1 MDGKKLTLFSCCV
14 VISLSLLLPI
24 HAGAAESKVITPVL
38 SLLLRGEAVSGGTC
52 SSGAQT
58 VKNYAG
64 HEWQRC
70 DDGHVYNWDAAN
82 AYCVKLH
89 LDGHSDWRL
98 PTKDELKSLVVCTNG
113 TPTPPPD
120 YPGHPNSC
128 GDGNAAPYTSPTIDK
143 QFSCQSAFYWSSSV
157 YGEGSM
163 WIVSFSVGATNY
175 FPLAGSFPVRCVR

>member
-14 VISLSLLLPI
+14 VIFLSLLLPI
-24 HAGAAESKVITPVL
+24 HAGAAENKVITPVL
-38 SLLLRGEAVSGGTC
+38 SLLLGGATNSDTGTC
-52 SSGAQT
+52 TSGPQT
-58 VKNYAG
+58 VDYAG

-70 DDGHVYNWDAAN
+70 DDGHVYNWDQASIYCAN
-82 AYCVKLH
+82 LH
-89 LDGHSDWRL
+89 LGGHDDWRL

-113 TPTPPPD
+113 TPTPLPD

-128 GDGNAAPYTSPTIDK
+128 GDGNVALYTSPTING

-163 WIVSFSVGATNY
+163 WIVSFSVGSTNY
-175 FPLAGSFPVRCVR
+175 FPPAGSFPVRCVR